1 MQPTPNRL
9 ASSLRDY
16 FANHLPCLRGMSHH
30 TIHSYRDT
38 VVLLLRFIASTR
50 RVEVC
55 DLDLADL
62 QPDRILAFLAH
73 LEKDRGNSVTT
84 RNVRL
89 AAIHA
94 FFRYVGAQHPDH
106 LEQAQRVLGVPF
118 KRTDQ
123 RGNPIPRSH
132 RDRNRPRW
140 DRSQNRRWSPG
151 LCFAGN
157 HVQHGSARAGGDRS
171 PRERSATDT
180 AVSTPSIRQRPQR
193 TILPAM
199 AADRSGVDGYV

>member
-1 MQPTPNRL
+1 MQPPPNRL

-16 FANHLPCLRGMSHH
+16 FSNHLPCLRGMSSH

-38 VVLLLRFIASTR
+38 VVLLLRFIAPIR
-50 RVEVC
+50 KVEVC

-73 LEKDRGNSVTT
+73 LEKDRGNSATT

-106 LEQAQRVLGVPF
+106 LEQAQRVLGIPF
-118 KRTDQ
+118 KRTEQ
-123 RGNPIPRSH
+123 RVIEYL
-132 RDRNRPRW
+132 DRTEIETV
-140 DRSQNRRWSPG
+140 
-151 LCFAGN
+151 LA
-157 HVQHGSARAGGDRS
+157 GDRS
-171 PRERSATDT
+171 
-180 AVSTPSIRQRPQR
+180 
-193 TILPAM
+193 
-199 AADRSGVDGYV
+199 